1 MKAFEMVRPRDLKQ
15 AADALKTGDSMPLAG
30 GTDLL
35 GEMKEYLQTPTRLVN
50 LKTIPKLNLIEDD
63 GKGGLKVGA
72 LVKLADLADDAR
84 VKKSFAVLSQAISV
98 TATPQLRNMA
108 TIGGNLCQRPRCW
121 YYRDEHTLCLKK
133 GGDKCY
139 SVAGENQYHAI
150 LGGGPCHIVH
160 PSDPAPALIALGAS
174 VVVTDGAK
182 SKTIPAEQFF
192 VLPSVNLYS
201 ETVLKPGELVTH
213 VLIPA
218 QPKSTVSAYVK
229 EGELDSHDW
238 TLASAAV
245 AVTVAGGVVKTAKV
259 VLGGVAQV
267 PWRSKE
273 AEAALIGKPAT
284 EATYKSAAKAALAKA
299 VPMTHNAYKIPLAET
314 VLARALKKAIG

>member
-1 MKAFEMVRPRDLKQ
+1 MFYCICGR
-15 AADALKTGDSMPLAG
+15 
-30 GTDLL
+30 
-35 GEMKEYLQTPTRLVN
+35 
-50 LKTIPKLNLIEDD
+50 
-63 GKGGLKVGA
+63 
-72 LVKLADLADDAR
+72 R
-84 VKKSFAVLSQAISV
+84 VKKNFAVLSQAISV

-174 VVVTDGAK
+174 IVVTDGTK
-182 SKTIPAEQFF
+182 NRTIPAESFF

-213 VLIPA
+213 VLIPPPA
-218 QPKSTVSAYVK
+218 AGVRTAYVK
-229 EGELDSHDW
+229 EGELDTHDW
-238 TLASAAV
+238 ALCSAAV
-245 AVTVAGGVVKTAKV
+245 AVTVSGVVVKTARV

-284 EATYKSAAKAALAKA
+284 EATFLAAAKLALAKA

-314 VLARALKKAIG
+314 VLTRALKKAIG